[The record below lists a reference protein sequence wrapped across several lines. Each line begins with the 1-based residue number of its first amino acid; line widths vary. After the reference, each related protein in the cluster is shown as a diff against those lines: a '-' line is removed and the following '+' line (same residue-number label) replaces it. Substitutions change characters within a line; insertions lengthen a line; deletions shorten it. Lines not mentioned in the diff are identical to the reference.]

1 MILFD
6 VIAFAA
12 ILSDVIAPALILAAV
27 IAPALILSDV
37 MAFDAIAF
45 AVTSPDLILAAVIAP
60 STIKLLPIIL
70 HTDIL
75 RILSVPE
82 NVPEPAHC
90 MQTEKLLTS
99 ESSCTT
105 VETF

>member
-1 MILFD
+1 MILSA

-12 ILSDVIAPALILAAV
+12 ILSD
-27 IAPALILSDV
+27 
-37 MAFDAIAF
+37 
-45 AVTSPDLILAAVIAP
+45 VTSPDLILAAVIAP
-60 STIKLLPIIL
+60 STINSFPIIL
-70 HTDIL
+70 YTETL

-99 ESSCTT
+99 ESSCTA